1 MEPDSP
7 TSDEPSWW
15 WDEVMKCQVDKS
27 LGTKDSTSAVN
38 KAKSEDYKSKD
49 SIWLDKLRWAT
60 LGYHH
65 NWDTK
70 KYSMKSV
77 SGMPTDA
84 IFGLFAVSHCQNHS
98 TKI

>member
-1 MEPDSP
+1 MEPDTP
-7 TSDEPSWW
+7 TSEPSWW
-15 WDEVMKCQVDKS
+15 WDEVMKCQMGKS

-38 KAKSEDYKSKD
+38 KAKSEDLKSKD
-49 SIWLDKLRWAT
+49 SIWLDKLRWDT

-77 SGMPTDA
+77 SGMPTDL
-84 IFGLFAVSHCQNHS
+84 IFGLFAVSHFQNHS
-98 TKI
+98 KKI